1 MFERLVAE
9 FEKLAADVKLQPH
22 QVRLQHRLRN
32 APGVL
37 AYWGLGSGKC
47 VRGDTV
53 IVTDA
58 GVLPISDFFPAH
70 PDDQIEQLLAPP
82 SALRVWSGDCWR
94 PVRSLYSQR
103 ISEGLVS
110 LATVRGNSVVVTQ
123 AHPMLC
129 LRDGRPTW
137 VPAAEIVAGDW
148 LAVNDAWGAADGS
161 CLDPILELLLWQ
173 ITEGNEVAGT
183 NRAVITQKNKGVLE
197 RLQAAYRA
205 RFSSSGHI
213 RGPHRDGVHR
223 LEIESKAYRTHIER
237 EYGFSWGKKS
247 AEKRLPAAVFSL
259 DLESTARALSVLFE
273 AEGHVEPTTVEL
285 TTASVVMAHQ
295 IQALLRRLGIVAAI
309 RRKMAYASNT
319 EKKTKRPYYRLSI
332 TGDSRRRFAASVPSI
347 GKSWAAPTVATPN
360 PNHGIPWDWVYRRLA
375 DFGLLGRVKKLGV
388 PLNSGRSLSRPSA
401 ERLVG
406 FLLAP
411 SIRGKA
417 RGGISEK
424 LEKRTKTAIE
434 EHAGELVDMGRRL
447 AALLAEGHHFQEVKT
462 AELTPFS
469 GVVYD
474 LEVDSDVYDEKRY
487 TTASGL
493 VLHNTIGSIAG
504 ADSAGRDAVAV
515 VPAALRNNYRKEIAK
530 VGPKQHFD
538 VTSYEG
544 FDPESTDGKTLIL
557 DEGQRIKNPGSTRS
571 QAVFAGSQRA
581 HKRIVLSGTP
591 IPNQPEDLGPLMNIV
606 AGKHILPTGPDFRKK
621 FLREQE
627 VSPGLWGRLRGVK
640 PGVEYSIANKS
651 ELANRIR
658 GLVDYHP
665 SAAEGFPSV
674 IHQHHDI
681 EMDPRQKRVYEQVLK
696 NVPPGFFHK
705 MERGLPPSKAEAR
718 QLNAFLTASRIVS
731 NTPAPYQKDMTPA
744 EGFQRSPKLQ
754 TLVSDVVGAVKRNPH
769 HRAVIYSNFLEGG
782 VQPVSD
788 ALARHGITHHV
799 FTGGISDKHRAK
811 MVADYNEGRAPV
823 LLISGAGAEG
833 LDLKGTRSIHIT
845 EPHWNDAR
853 IKQVI
858 GRGVRYKSHEHLPP
872 SERNVTVHTY
882 HSIVPRGFLQRV
894 LHKGLGTNARSTSTD
909 QYLKTLATQKQKLTD
924 QFNAV
929 LQEEGSKPVKVA
941 SAETKDLVDR
951 GLVSQAAL
959 RTIERMFGVRYD
971 ADLGDFKCLTIAERL
986 ARREAEKVATK
997 FNNPGYRGAS
1007 IARATPKEMASA
1019 RLRQH
1024 RLASQLSFG
1033 DKRRALRILRENP
1046 KAVGTIVANPAQD
1059 RSIALVHADWR
1070 GPNIPREFR
1079 RLVIAHE
1086 AFHAKTPIL
1095 GKSEI
1100 LAHLYGGWKAGKG
1113 TERVWARNFENSDGS
1128 QAMGTGALNQLGHLI
1143 STRPKRFA
1151 REIGLVALPAL
1162 AGYTAY
1168 RIMRRRKEEA
1178 DARKGEA

>member
-1 MFERLVAE
+1 MLEGLVKA
-9 FEKLAADVKLQPH
+9 FEKVAAELKLQPH

-32 APGVL
+32 SPGVL

-504 ADSAGRDAVAV
+504 AESVGRDAVAV
-515 VPAALRNNYRKEIAK
+515 VPAALRNNYRKELGK
-530 VGPKQHFD
+530 VGPKHKFN
-538 VTSYEG
+538 VVSYEG
-544 FDPESTDGKTLIL
+544 FAKHPDADGKTLIL
-557 DEGQRIKNPGSTRS
+557 DEGQRIKNPGSARS
-571 QAVFAGSQRA
+571 QAVFEGSQRA
-581 HKRIVLSGTP
+581 HRRIVLSGTP

-606 AGKHILPTGPDFRKK
+606 AGKRILPTGDDFRKRY
-621 FLREQE
+621 LREHE
-627 VSPGLWGRLRGVK
+627 VDPGLWGRLRGAK
-640 PGVEYSIANKS
+640 PGIEYQMTNRSD
-651 ELANRIR
+651 LASKVR

-665 SAAEGFPSV
+665 STAEGFPAVSHV
-674 IHQHHDI
+674 HKDV

-696 NVPPGFFHK
+696 NAPPGFFHK
-705 MERGLPPSKAEAR
+705 MERGLPPSKSEAR

-731 NTPAPYQKDMTPA
+731 NTPAPYQKDMTPE
-744 EGFQRSPKLQ
+744 EGYARSPKLQ
-754 TLVSDVVGAVKRNPH
+754 HLVGDIVRGIKLNPR
-769 HRAVIYSNFLEGG
+769 HRAVVYSNFLEGG
-782 VQPVSD
+782 VQPIAH
-788 ALARHGITHHV
+788 ALHTHGIKHHV
-799 FTGGISDKHRAK
+799 FTGGLSDKHRKK
-811 MVADYNEGRAPV
+811 MVDDYNQGHVPV

-845 EPHWNDAR
+845 EPHWNEAR

-858 GRGVRYKSHEHLPP
+858 GRGVRYKSHAHLPKA
-872 SERNVTVHTY
+872 EQHVAVHTY
-882 HSIVPRGFLQRV
+882 HSVVPRGFLQRV
-894 LHKGLGTNARSTSTD
+894 LHKSVGANARSTSTD
-909 QYLKTLATQKQKLTD
+909 QYLKHLAVQKQKLVD
-924 QFNAV
+924 QFNSV
-929 LQEEGSKPVKVA
+929 LQEEGARPV
-941 SAETKDLVDR
+941 
-951 GLVSQAAL
+951 
-959 RTIERMFGVRYD
+959 
-971 ADLGDFKCLTIAERL
+971 
-986 ARREAEKVATK
+986 
-997 FNNPGYRGAS
+997 
-1007 IARATPKEMASA
+1007 
-1019 RLRQH
+1019 
-1024 RLASQLSFG
+1024 
-1033 DKRRALRILRENP
+1033 
-1046 KAVGTIVANPAQD
+1046 
-1059 RSIALVHADWR
+1059 
-1070 GPNIPREFR
+1070 
-1079 RLVIAHE
+1079 
-1086 AFHAKTPIL
+1086 
-1095 GKSEI
+1095 
-1100 LAHLYGGWKAGKG
+1100 
-1113 TERVWARNFENSDGS
+1113 
-1128 QAMGTGALNQLGHLI
+1128 
-1143 STRPKRFA
+1143 
-1151 REIGLVALPAL
+1151 
-1162 AGYTAY
+1162 
-1168 RIMRRRKEEA
+1168 
-1178 DARKGEA
+1178 